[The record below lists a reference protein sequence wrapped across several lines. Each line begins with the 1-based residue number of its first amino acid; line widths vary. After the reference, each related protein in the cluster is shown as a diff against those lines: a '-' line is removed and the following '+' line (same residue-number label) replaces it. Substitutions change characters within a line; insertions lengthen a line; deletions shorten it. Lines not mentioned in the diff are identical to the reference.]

1 MAIVSACLPTM
12 RPLLQA
18 MLSTSL
24 FVKLLGSHKPTGFR
38 SDKIPPYKFSKPLRN
53 ERGEE
58 FLRLPDHTMGED
70 NESRAAAPYDIELQ
84 AAPMRVQAGKTSAL

>member
-18 MLSTSL
+18 VLSRSL
-24 FVKLLGSHKPTGFR
+24 FEKLLGSRKPTGFR
-38 SDKIPPYKFSKPLRN
+38 SDKSPSYNFCKPPRN

-58 FLRLPDHTMGED
+58 FLRLPDDTEGEVK
-70 NESRAAAPYDIELQ
+70 ESRAAPNDIELQ
-84 AAPMRVQAGKTSAL
+84 ATPMRV

>member
-18 MLSTSL
+18 ILSTSL
-24 FVKLLGSHKPTGFR
+24 FVKLLGSRKPTGFR
-38 SDKIPPYKFSKPLRN
+38 SDKSPPYSIGKASRN

-58 FLRLPDHTMGED
+58 FLRLPDHTMGGVKEP
-70 NESRAAAPYDIELQ
+70 RAAPLDIELQ
-84 AAPMRVQAGKTSAL
+84 ATPIRVQAGKISAL

>member
-24 FVKLLGSHKPTGFR
+24 FVKLLGSRRPTGFR
-38 SDKIPPYKFSKPLRN
+38 SEESPPYNFGKASRN
-53 ERGEE
+53 KRGEE
-58 FLRLPDHTMGED
+58 FLRLPDHTMSGVKEP
-70 NESRAAAPYDIELQ
+70 RAAPRDIELQ
-84 AAPMRVQAGKTSAL
+84 ATPIRVQANEISTL